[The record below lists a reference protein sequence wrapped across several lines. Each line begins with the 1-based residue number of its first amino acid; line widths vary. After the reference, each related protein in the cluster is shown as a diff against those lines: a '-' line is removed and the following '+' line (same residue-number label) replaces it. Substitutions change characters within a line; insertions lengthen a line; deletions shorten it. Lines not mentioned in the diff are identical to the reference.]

1 MFKWRDQLR
10 LGKLRLEQL
19 QLGQLR
25 FGKLRLGQLREKKKQ
40 ENKQLWG
47 RDFNVVRN
55 GLDEEQVVSFVDELV
70 KQRKASSS
78 ASFRSFLK
86 TAVTDAGQV
95 ADSIRMRAQA
105 EAEEEAA
112 GIIAQA
118 NQEAEEIKSR
128 AEEATEKEVEDI
140 LSAAKGK
147 VEITGVEAKQK
158 TLLFLLKMREE
169 MEAEIKGE
177 YKKAYS
183 QLFNSLQNL
192 MREGQDV
199 EAELKGK
206 RVSLWESG
214 GFQLREQEAAL
225 LSTSGEAAPPFETP
239 APTETE
245 AKPDIVTEEKVEEP
259 VQLREEVTEEKVEEP
274 VQLREEVTEEKV
286 EEPVQLQEEVTEE
299 KVEEPVQLRE
309 EVTISEPVGAT
320 VEGLLEQRLP
330 EERPEREETEPGL
343 LEQDSQDLYTGEVEL
358 AIDVPVD
365 LKMVSKLYNSL
376 QTIPEV
382 RILRTR
388 GSANRGS
395 TITVALGKPI
405 PLISVISSKLP
416 GVAITPEPPEKDSF
430 VKGKPS
436 SLLGKGKK
444 GVRRIKLA
452 LKEA

>member
-118 NQEAEEIKSR
+118 NQEAEEIKRR
-128 AEEATEKEVEDI
+128 AEEAAEKEVEDI

-147 VEITGVEAKQK
+147 AEITEVEAKQK
-158 TLLFLLKMREE
+158 TLLFLLRMREE

-274 VQLREEVTEEKV
+274 VQL
-286 EEPVQLQEEVTEE
+286 Q
-299 KVEEPVQLRE
+299 E

-405 PLISVISSKLP
+405 PLISVISSELP
-416 GVAITPEPPEKDSF
+416 GVAVTPEPPEKDSF

>member
-1 MFKWRDQLR
+1 MFKWR
-10 LGKLRLEQL
+10 
-19 QLGQLR
+19 GQ
-25 FGKLRLGQLREKKKQ
+25 LRLGQLRPGKLRLSQLRLGQLRPGQRREEKKQ

-86 TAVTDAGQV
+86 TAVAEAGQIT
-95 ADSIRMRAQA
+95 DSIKMRAQE
-105 EAEEEAA
+105 EAEEGAA
-112 GIIAQA
+112 SIIAQA
-118 NQEAEEIKSR
+118 NQEAEEIRRR
-128 AEEATEKEVEDI
+128 AEAAAEKEVEDI
-140 LSAAKGK
+140 LSAGNRKA
-147 VEITGVEAKQK
+147 EITEEEAKQK
-158 TLLFLLKMREE
+158 TMLFLLRMREE

-183 QLFNSLQNL
+183 QLFSSLQNL
-192 MREGQDV
+192 MGEGQNI
-199 EAELKGK
+199 ETELKGK
-206 RVSLWESG
+206 RATLWESKS
-214 GFQLREQEAAL
+214 FQLKEQEAAL

-259 VQLREEVTEEKVEEP
+259 VQL
-274 VQLREEVTEEKV
+274 QEEVTEEKV
-286 EEPVQLQEEVTEE
+286 EEPVQLQEEVT
-299 KVEEPVQLRE
+299 
-309 EVTISEPVGAT
+309 ISEPVGVT

-343 LEQDSQDLYTGEVEL
+343 LEQDSQGLYTGEVEL

-365 LKMVSKLYNSL
+365 LKMISKLYNSL

-416 GVAITPEPPEKDSF
+416 GVAVTPEPPEKDSF

-436 SLLGKGKK
+436 PLLGKGKK

-452 LKEA
+452 LKEK